1 MSKFR
6 LLRDKIDEYGI
17 LSLDLE
23 TTSKISREAKVELV
37 AMASGKGTATVAV
50 AVPPT
55 SEVISF
61 VKEQLRR
68 PSLRVIGHNIIRF
81 DLEVLHFNGIFNL
94 NDVQAKVIDTLP
106 LSWLYKGMIPHG
118 LKEMVDRIFG
128 YKMVTYEEA
137 YIYSPAMMMI
147 RQSEKVIV
155 DLEERKSQIITE
167 INKEAKSEIKR
178 LGNEL
183 KERFKGRRKK
193 EDREERSIYQAKV
206 DAYIERKFG
215 SQIKNETIEAMNRK
229 IGDLKADMVHLEAE
243 ADAQKREYAEDDAR
257 QTLRLF
263 YFLRRYLTNRGLDR
277 WAGMEIKTT
286 FAAAAMEV
294 SGIHVNP
301 DRLQKLE
308 DIFVPLINEF
318 EAEVFNLAKMEFNPN
333 SPQQVANVLYDI
345 HGFTDYSGNR
355 GTNEKNLMRIK
366 HPLPQMILNFKS
378 LKKLYGTY
386 VHKMRLKSL
395 EDKNHRIYAKFNP
408 IGARKTGRAS
418 SSGPNLQN
426 IPARS
431 KPHEYD
437 ERIQQLGPKIR
448 EAFAAPRGKKFLSA
462 DLSQIELR
470 LIAHVTGDANLMKIY
485 QECVHHDGI
494 TYYTGDVHAS
504 TKSFVSQMVGFDI
517 GRKLAKNLNFG
528 LCLVAGTQILTID
541 GYRPIEKIEIGDLVM
556 TRTGWRSVTAL
567 QRLKTK
573 TLVTVETS
581 TGKIITGTPDHMLE
595 RYFPS
600 ANGMKGGKGWVEMG
614 RLKTGNYL
622 VYHGR
627 GYSNGDKA
635 PKESCALLGWF
646 LSEGSYSNS
655 RYKISQDPNVNPLVA
670 EKMDKYLGFK
680 WYDLDGSPHISAPKS
695 VFEKHLRKFGVKESI
710 GKRIPESV
718 FSLNRKARLEVLGSL
733 WDGDGSV
740 SVTRRR
746 AQITYASKSR
756 GLLNDVIRLLD
767 SVGINSRVYDYGKD
781 ISAAVGVVG
790 QNSKIRF
797 LVSIPTVKVVG
808 KNYEPKKRFD
818 AEEKITRVTI
828 DYVEPTTV
836 HDFTVAD
843 DHSFIANGLVSH
855 NCYGMMAAGFAVYAK
870 LFKED
875 GEYDIQ
881 GADRFR
887 NAFMSLYSGIPE
899 SMEYLDGCWNEGQ
912 RMFKTLSGRER
923 HFTESFISAGKL
935 LNFII
940 QGSAA
945 DVLKII
951 CWAIWEY
958 VVKNRKFK
966 GTKLVL
972 QVHDEIGA
980 EVPEKK
986 AQDVGILVKY
996 IMELAWFNL
1005 RVPTF
1010 ASAKICDA
1018 WSDKDNDDILEI
1030 GHMPDP
1036 ESGIKPCVAMLDD
1049 DQRRWAS
1056 KFVPSFEQFD
1066 EIAEVAESSGFVSI
1080 DEFYAGGGYDV

>member
-23 TTSKISREAKVELV
+23 TTSKITREAKIELV
-37 AMASGKGTATVAV
+37 AMASGKGTATTTV

-55 SEVISF
+55 PEVLSF

-68 PSLRVIGHNIIRF
+68 PSLRIVGHNIIRF
-81 DLEVLHFNGIFNL
+81 DLEVLHFNGVFDL
-94 NDVQAKVIDTLP
+94 NDVEAKVIDTLP
-106 LSWLYKGMIPHG
+106 LSWLYREMIPHG
-118 LKEMVDRIFG
+118 LKDMVNRIFD
-128 YKMVTYEEA
+128 YKMVTYDEA
-137 YIYSPAMMMI
+137 YIHSPAMMMI
-147 RQSEKVIV
+147 RQSDKVIE
-155 DLEERKSQIITE
+155 DLEGRKSQIITE
-167 INKEAKSEIKR
+167 IDKGARNEIKR

-183 KERFKGRRKK
+183 KDRFKGRRKK
-193 EDREERSIYQAKV
+193 EDREERAAYQV
-206 DAYIERKFG
+206 RINAYIERKFG
-215 SQIKNETIEAMNRK
+215 TQVKSETIEAMDRK
-229 IGDLKADMVHLEAE
+229 IGDLIADIVHLESE

-263 YFLRRYLTNRGLDR
+263 YFLRRYLTNRGIDR
-277 WAGMEIKTT
+277 WADMEIKTT
-286 FAAAAMEV
+286 FAAASMEV
-294 SGIHVNP
+294 EGIHVDP

-308 DIFVPLINEF
+308 DIFVPLIDEF
-318 EAEVFNLAKMEFNPN
+318 EAEIFNLAKMEFNPN

-345 HGFTDYSGNR
+345 HGFTDYSGKR
-355 GTNEKNLMRIK
+355 QTDEKNLMRIK

-378 LKKLYGTY
+378 LKKLHGTY
-386 VHKMRLKSL
+386 VHKMRLKSR
-395 EDKNHRIYAKFNP
+395 ENRKHRIYAKFNP

-426 IPARS
+426 IPSRT
-431 KPHEYD
+431 KPQEYD
-437 ERIQQLGPKIR
+437 ERIQKLGPKIR
-448 EAFAAPRGKKFLSA
+448 EAFCAPPGKKIISA

-485 QECVHHDGI
+485 QECVHHNGLV
-494 TYYTGDVHAS
+494 YYTGDVHES
-504 TKSFVSQMVGFDI
+504 TRAFVSQMVGFDI
-517 GRKLAKNLNFG
+517 SRKLAKNLNFG
-528 LCLVAGTQILTID
+528 LCLVAGTQILTIY
-541 GYRPIEKIEIGDLVM
+541 GYRPIEEIEVGDLVM

-567 QRLKTK
+567 QRLNTK

-581 TGKIITGTPDHMLE
+581 TGKTITGTPDHMLE

-614 RLKTGNYL
+614 RLKSGDYL

-627 GYSNGDKA
+627 GYSNGAKA
-635 PKESCALLGWF
+635 SKESCALLGWF

-655 RYKISQDPNVNPLVA
+655 RYKISQSPKVNPSVA
-670 EKMDKYLGFK
+670 KKMDEYLGFK
-680 WYDLDGSPHISAPKS
+680 WYDLDGSPHISAPKC
-695 VFEKHLRKFGVKESI
+695 VFEKHLRRFGVEESV

-718 FSLNRKARLEVLGSL
+718 FSLNRRARLEILGAM

-740 SVTRRR
+740 SITGRR

-756 GLLNDVIRLLD
+756 DLLNDVIRLLD
-767 SVGINSRVYDYGKD
+767 SVGINSKVYDYNQD
-781 ISAAVGVVG
+781 LSAAVGVVG
-790 QNSKIRF
+790 QSSKIRF
-797 LVSIPTVKVVG
+797 LESVPTVKVVG

-818 AEEKITRVTI
+818 AGEKITRVTI
-828 DYVEPTTV
+828 NQVEPTPV
-836 HDFTVAD
+836 YDFTVAD

-870 LFKED
+870 LFKANGD
-875 GEYDIQ
+875 YDVP

-887 NAFMSLYSGIPE
+887 NAFMTLYSGIPE
-899 SMEYLDGCWNEGQ
+899 CMEYLDGLWDDGQ
-912 RMFKTLSGRER
+912 RIFKTLSGRER
-923 HFTESFISAGKL
+923 HFTERSISAGKL

-945 DVLKII
+945 DILKII
-951 CWAIWEY
+951 NWAIWEY
-958 VVKNRKFK
+958 VVKNRKFR
-966 GTKLVL
+966 GTKLII
-972 QVHDEIGA
+972 QVHDEISA

-986 AQDVGILVKY
+986 ATDVGILIKY

-1018 WSDKDNDDILEI
+1018 WSDKDNDDIPEI

-1036 ESGIKPCVAMLDD
+1036 ESGIIPCVAMLDD
-1049 DQRRWAS
+1049 DQRKWAA
-1056 KFVPSFEQFD
+1056 KFIPKFDQFD
-1066 EIAEVAESSGFVSI
+1066 EIVEVAESSGFVSV
-1080 DEFYAGGGYDV
+1080 DEFYAGGGYGV